1 MTKEQ
6 KENIQKQSMC
16 YADVSSAY
24 YLGKQFALKYGS
36 QVLGTSS
43 TPFGAK
49 QAKNRL
55 QNQLGVKGIKVVPLE
70 KVVQDHRE
78 LMEGPCGKKI
88 MRAVGQEKYDAEVQ
102 RIADLLNP
110 VNDSE
115 MEAVKEVALDNLM
128 KKAVIEAIPWGTL
141 VR

>member
-70 KVVQDHRE
+70 KVVQDHRT
-78 LMEGPCGKKI
+78 L
-88 MRAVGQEKYDAEVQ
+88 DAEVQ
-102 RIADLLNP
+102 RITDLLNP